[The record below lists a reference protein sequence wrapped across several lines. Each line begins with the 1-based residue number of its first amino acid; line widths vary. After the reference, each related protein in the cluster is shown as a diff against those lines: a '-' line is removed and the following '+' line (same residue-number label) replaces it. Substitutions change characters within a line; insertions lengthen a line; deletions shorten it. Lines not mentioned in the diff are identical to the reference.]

1 MIMDKKEN
9 NKDMEKMPI
18 TMKGLKMLLVG
29 LLVMI
34 AGYILLVGGGSDD
47 PAVFNYDMFDFRRMV
62 AAPTVIVCGIV
73 IEIAAIMGKFKNKNN
88 KEEER

>member
-1 MIMDKKEN
+1 
-9 NKDMEKMPI
+9 MPI
-18 TMKGLKMLLVG
+18 TMTGLKMLLVG

-47 PAVFNYDMFDFRRMV
+47 PAAFNYDMFDFRRMI
-62 AAPTVIVCGIV
+62 AAPTVIVCGII
-73 IEIAAIMGKFKNKNN
+73 IEIAAIMGKFKNNKNKNN